1 MSLLVLALSV
11 FTFKY
16 YYSLGHTEITLT
28 AAGIILVGIAI
39 LLMRY
44 LKTIRAGFTR
54 ENLMAS
60 KWGAM
65 NVEAILIS
73 QTMGGN
79 QPGNVNT
86 DTGGGGDS
94 GGGGASTSF

>member
-1 MSLLVLALSV
+1 
-11 FTFKY
+11 
-16 YYSLGHTEITLT
+16 
-28 AAGIILVGIAI
+28 
-39 LLMRY
+39 MRY
-44 LKTIRAGFTR
+44 LKEMRAGFTR

-60 KWGAM
+60 KWGTM
-65 NVEAILIS
+65 NVEALLIS

-79 QPGNVNT
+79 QPGNITT

>member
-1 MSLLVLALSV
+1 
-11 FTFKY
+11 
-16 YYSLGHTEITLT
+16 
-28 AAGIILVGIAI
+28 
-39 LLMRY
+39 
-44 LKTIRAGFTR
+44 
-54 ENLMAS
+54 MAS

-65 NVEAILIS
+65 NVEALLIS

-79 QPGNVNT
+79 QPGNINT